1 MVYDVGHVSV
11 FYYLYIFFF
20 FFLAGY
26 LFRSLLIFYGIFQ
39 EVFV

>member
-11 FYYLYIFFF
+11 FYYLYIF